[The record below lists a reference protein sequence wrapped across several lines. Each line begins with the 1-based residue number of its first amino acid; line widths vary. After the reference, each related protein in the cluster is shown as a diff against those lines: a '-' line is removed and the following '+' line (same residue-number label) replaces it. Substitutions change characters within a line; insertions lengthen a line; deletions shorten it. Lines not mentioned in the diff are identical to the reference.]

1 LVNEGKVRALGVST
15 KERVPALSQLSP
27 IAEAGVSGFDAA
39 SWQMVVAP
47 AATPKEIV
55 ERLHAEI
62 KDVMLQAGEHA
73 AKMGVLP
80 IDTPSVASLRIF
92 VQTEID
98 RWSKVVEQAG
108 IAGSQ

>member
-1 LVNEGKVRALGVST
+1 V
-15 KERVPALSQLSP
+15 
-27 IAEAGVSGFDAA
+27 IGFDAA

-55 ERLHAEI
+55 ERLHTQI
-62 KDVMLQAGEHA
+62 KDVMLEADIREHI
-73 AKMGVLP
+73 AKMGALP
-80 IDTPSVASLRIF
+80 IDTPSVANLRIF
-92 VQTEID
+92 VQTEIA

>member
-1 LVNEGKVRALGVST
+1 
-15 KERVPALSQLSP
+15 
-27 IAEAGVSGFDAA
+27 VSGFDAA

-62 KDVMLQAGEHA
+62 KDVMLQADIRDHA

-98 RWSKVVEQAG
+98 RWGKVVEQAG

>member
-1 LVNEGKVRALGVST
+1 
-15 KERVPALSQLSP
+15 
-27 IAEAGVSGFDAA
+27 
-39 SWQMVVAP
+39 
-47 AATPKEIV
+47 
-55 ERLHAEI
+55 
-62 KDVMLQAGEHA
+62 MLQAGEHA